1 MLTGG
6 LFKLSIFFSCFC
18 DLLSYCNKV
27 KVLSFSTRL
36 DAATLLS
43 LVNTAAADNAV
54 FKIEQKSRWT
64 STLMFFFFFFFY
76 NTLSLRLRNEQHFSR
91 VLSGYEADVCS

>member
-6 LFKLSIFFSCFC
+6 LFKLSNFFSCFC

-36 DAATLLS
+36 DAATLPS
-43 LVNTAAADNAV
+43 LVNTAAADNTV

-64 STLMFFFFFFFY
+64 STLMFFLFFF
-76 NTLSLRLRNEQHFSR
+76 
-91 VLSGYEADVCS
+91 